1 MQDIYQELTAWIYAS
16 SIVFKWVSFIFFIVL
31 GWVLNKIASKLLDGV
46 EKTGRMPAPVLSIL
60 RPSVATVIWFIMIAQ
75 ALSLIGVNIT
85 SILGAA
91 GVLGMA
97 IGFASQT
104 ALSNVISG
112 LFIISEK
119 KVKIGDYISV
129 GEDAG
134 SVESIKLLA
143 VWLRKVDNSLVRIPN
158 STLIQSPMTNI
169 TGDELRR
176 CDFAIGVDYGS
187 DLLKVREVLMT
198 VIKQQPLLAT
208 DPEPVLLFSGF
219 GESSLDLHL
228 GAWCKTS
235 DYHHVRFLFAS
246 AILEAFA
253 KEGINIPYPC
263 RTLFTQSTGCD
274 AAQQ

>member
-1 MQDIYQELTAWIYAS
+1 MQEIYQELTAWINTS
-16 SIVFKWVSFIFFIVL
+16 SIVFKWVSFIAFLVL
-31 GWVLNKIASKLLDGV
+31 GWFFSKIASRLLDGV
-46 EKTGRMPAPVLSIL
+46 EKTGRMPGPVLSIL
-60 RPSVATVIWFIMIAQ
+60 RPTAATVIWFIMIAQ
-75 ALSLIGVNIT
+75 ALSLVGVNIT

-129 GEDAG
+129 GSDAG

-187 DLLKVREVLMT
+187 DLTKVREVLIE
-198 VIKQQPLLAT
+198 VVKSQPLLVV
-208 DPEPVLLFSGF
+208 DPAPVLLFSGF

-228 GAWCKTS
+228 GAWCKTE
-235 DYHHVRFLFAS
+235 DYHNVRFLFAT
-246 AILEAFA
+246 AILETFA
-253 KEGINIPYPC
+253 QHGINIPYPC
-263 RTLFTQSTGCD
+263 RTLFMQESAGSS
-274 AAQQ
+274 QN